1 MNCICAGL
9 RWVAAGYCWAPWP
22 WPWAPAAGRGR
33 GGARGGMARGDGAAS
48 SCMKD
53 SIARI
58 RSSLGPGRFIAAAIK
73 WYKNILLL
81 TTLFFW
87 GFFSRKKEE

>member
-9 RWVAAGYCWAPWP
+9 RWVAGYWA
-22 WPWAPAAGRGR
+22 AAAGKD
-33 GGARGGMARGDGAAS
+33 GAGGMARGDGAS

-73 WYKNILLL
+73 WYKNILL
-81 TTLFFW
+81 TT
-87 GFFSRKKEE
+87 FFSGDFFFVRKKTKSPGS

>member
-9 RWVAAGYCWAPWP
+9 RWVAGYWAPW
-22 WPWAPAAGRGR
+22 AAAAGKD
-33 GGARGGMARGDGAAS
+33 GAGGMARGDGAS

-73 WYKNILLL
+73 WYKNILL
-81 TTLFFW
+81 TTFFFL
-87 GFFSRKKEE
+87 GNFFVRKKKTKSAGS